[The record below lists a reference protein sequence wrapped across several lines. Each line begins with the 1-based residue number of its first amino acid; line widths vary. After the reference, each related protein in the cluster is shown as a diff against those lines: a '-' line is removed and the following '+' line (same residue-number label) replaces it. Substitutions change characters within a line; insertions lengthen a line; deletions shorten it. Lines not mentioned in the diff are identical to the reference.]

1 MSFPTL
7 TPASSASAI
16 VLPVTGTH
24 ADVESALSYG
34 IYSATEMGGSDF
46 LSGAVDQVAY
56 TYKRLGGDVLD
67 IEVTADNVYADYE
80 MAVLEYSYIINTHQ
94 AKNILG
100 DILGTTTGTF
110 DHDGALKSG
119 SLSSSLDGKAGV
131 ALRYPKFEFAY
142 ARRMGEGMGFEAGVG
157 GNNTVYSASFATVAD
172 QQDYDLQAILVTA
185 SDGGTDPA
193 TGDTPDFAG
202 LIGTST
208 SNTKVN
214 IRKVYYKTP
223 NSMWRFYGYYGGLNT
238 VGNLSNYGQWA
249 DDSTFEVIPTWMNK
263 AQAMA
268 FEDAIWTRN
277 SHFSYE
283 LRNNKLRIFPNP
295 TSVTAKYIWFEFTIP
310 TDPYLTGSTGT
321 DHGIMGVNNMNTAP
335 FENIPYKNI
344 NSIGK
349 QWIRRFA
356 LALTME
362 TLGQVRS
369 KFGNTIPIPGES
381 VSLNGSDLL
390 SSAKEM
396 QEKLRTELKE
406 LLDQLTYEKMA
417 ESDRNEVEH
426 VNTVQKYIPMKIYV
440 G

>member
-94 AKNILG
+94 AKNVLG
-100 DILGTTTGTF
+100 DLLGTTTGTF
-110 DHDGALKSG
+110 DHDGALKTG

-142 ARRMGEGMGFEAGVG
+142 ARRIGEGLAYEAGIG
-157 GNNTVYSASFATVAD
+157 GTNTVYSASFATVTD

-202 LIGTST
+202 LIGSST

-214 IRKVYYKTP
+214 VRKVYYKTP
-223 NSMWRFYGYYGGLNT
+223 SSMWRFYGYYGGLNV
-238 VGNLSNYGQWA
+238 VGNMHSYGQWA
-249 DDSTFEVIPTWMNK
+249 DDSTFEVVPSWMNK

-268 FEDAIWTRN
+268 FEDAIWTRS
-277 SHFSYE
+277 SHYSYE
-283 LRNNKLRIFPNP
+283 LRNNKLRLFPTPNG
-295 TSVTAKYIWFEFTIP
+295 VTADHMWFEFTIP
-310 TDPYLTGSTGT
+310 TDPYLTGST
-321 DHGIMGVNNMNTAP
+321 DVGIMGVNNMNTAP
-335 FENIPYKNI
+335 FENIPYKYI

-381 VSLNGSDLL
+381 VNLNGSDLL

-406 LLDQLTYEKMA
+406 LLDQLTYDKMA
-417 ESDRNEVEH
+417 EMDKNMVES
-426 VNTVQKYIPMKIYV
+426 VNTIQKYIPMKIFV